1 MIHHDSATLL
11 LALQRLL
18 SDLSERA
25 IHLDPVAAKNFAS
38 LAGQVI
44 EIHCL
49 EPALTWHLTL
59 QESSIEVHAGASD
72 NPNVAV
78 TGKPMGLLQT
88 LMTGATSETVVID
101 GDAAVLMALQTLAKD
116 YSPDLAKPLDAWL
129 GRETGQRTAALVE
142 LGMATLGELLTSTRA
157 QAHHATQNY
166 FNERFATQDQGEGL
180 AGRLD
185 QLRLRIDRLEAKL
198 NRYQHP
204 ESPD

>member
-1 MIHHDSATLL
+1 MHHDSATLL

-18 SDLSERA
+18 NDLSERA
-25 IHLDPVAAKNFAS
+25 IHLDPVAAKNFTS
-38 LAGQVI
+38 LTGQVI

-59 QESSIEVHAGASD
+59 QESSIEVHAGASN

-78 TGKPMGLLQT
+78 TGKPLGLLQM

-101 GDAAVLMALQTLAKD
+101 GDAAVLMALHTLAKD
-116 YSPDLAKPLDAWL
+116 YSPDPAKLLDAWL
-129 GRETGQRTAALVE
+129 GRETGQRAAALVE
-142 LGMATLGELLTSTRA
+142 LGMANLGELLTSTRA
-157 QAHHATQNY
+157 NAHHATQNY
-166 FNERFATQDQGEGL
+166 LSERYATQDQGKGL

-185 QLRLRIDRLEAKL
+185 LLRLRIDRLEAKL

-204 ESPD
+204 ETPD

>member
-1 MIHHDSATLL
+1 MHHDSATLL

-59 QESSIEVHAGASD
+59 QESSIKVHAGAS
-72 NPNVAV
+72 NKPNVAV

-142 LGMATLGELLTSTRA
+142 LGMATLGELLTSTQA

-204 ESPD
+204 ETPD

>member
-1 MIHHDSATLL
+1 MHHDSATLL

-18 SDLSERA
+18 SDLGERA

-59 QESSIEVHAGASD
+59 QESSIKVHAGAS
-72 NPNVAV
+72 NKPNVAV

-101 GDAAVLMALQTLAKD
+101 GDAAVLMALQTLVND

-129 GRETGQRTAALVE
+129 GRETGQRAAALVE
-142 LGMATLGELLTSTRA
+142 LGMATLGELLTSTRT
-157 QAHHATQNY
+157 QADDATQNY
-166 FNERFATQDQGEGL
+166 FNERYTTQDQGKNL

-185 QLRLRIDRLEAKL
+185 QLRLHIDRLEAKL

-204 ESPD
+204 ETPD

>member
-1 MIHHDSATLL
+1 MHHHSATLL

-18 SDLSERA
+18 NDLSERA
-25 IHLDPVAAKNFAS
+25 IHLDPVAAKNFTS
-38 LAGQVI
+38 LTGQVI

-59 QESSIEVHAGASD
+59 QESSIEVHAGASN

-78 TGKPMGLLQT
+78 TGKPLGLLQM

-101 GDAAVLMALQTLAKD
+101 GDAAVLMALHTLAKD
-116 YSPDLAKPLDAWL
+116 YSPDPAKLLDAWL
-129 GRETGQRTAALVE
+129 GRETGQRAAALVE
-142 LGMATLGELLTSTRA
+142 LGMANLGELLTSTRA
-157 QAHHATQNY
+157 NAHHATQNY
-166 FNERFATQDQGEGL
+166 FSERYATQDQGKGL

-198 NRYQHP
+198 NRCQHP
-204 ESPD
+204 ETPD

>member
-1 MIHHDSATLL
+1 MHHDSATLL

-18 SDLSERA
+18 NDLSERA
-25 IHLDPVAAKNFAS
+25 IHLDPVAAKNFTS
-38 LAGQVI
+38 LTGQVI

-59 QESSIEVHAGASD
+59 QESSIEVHAGASN

-78 TGKPMGLLQT
+78 TGKPLGLLQM

-101 GDAAVLMALQTLAKD
+101 GDAAVLMALHTLAKD
-116 YSPDLAKPLDAWL
+116 YSPDPAKLLDAWL
-129 GRETGQRTAALVE
+129 GRETGQRAAALVE
-142 LGMATLGELLTSTRA
+142 LGMANLGELLTSTRA
-157 QAHHATQNY
+157 NAHHATQNY
-166 FNERFATQDQGEGL
+166 FSERYATQDQGKEL

-204 ESPD
+204 ETAD

>member
-1 MIHHDSATLL
+1 MHHDSATLL

-18 SDLSERA
+18 NDLSERA
-25 IHLDPVAAKNFAS
+25 IHLDPVAAKNFTS
-38 LAGQVI
+38 LTGQVI

-59 QESSIEVHAGASD
+59 QESSIEVHAGASN

-78 TGKPMGLLQT
+78 TGKPLGLLQM

-101 GDAAVLMALQTLAKD
+101 GDAAVLMALHTLAKD
-116 YSPDLAKPLDAWL
+116 YSPDPAKLLDAWL
-129 GRETGQRTAALVE
+129 GRETGQRAAALVE

-157 QAHHATQNY
+157 NAHHATQNY
-166 FNERFATQDQGEGL
+166 FSERYATQDQGKGL

-204 ESPD
+204 ETPD

>member
-1 MIHHDSATLL
+1 MRHDSATLL

-18 SDLSERA
+18 NDLSERA
-25 IHLDPVAAKNFAS
+25 IHLDPVAAKNFTS
-38 LAGQVI
+38 LTGQVI

-59 QESSIEVHAGASD
+59 QESSIEVHAGASN

-78 TGKPMGLLQT
+78 TGKPLGLLQM

-101 GDAAVLMALQTLAKD
+101 GDAAVLMALHTLAKD
-116 YSPDLAKPLDAWL
+116 YSPDPAKLLDAWL
-129 GRETGQRTAALVE
+129 GRETGQRAAALVE
-142 LGMATLGELLTSTRA
+142 LGMANLGELLTSTRA
-157 QAHHATQNY
+157 NAHHATQNY
-166 FNERFATQDQGEGL
+166 FSERYATQDQGKGL

-204 ESPD
+204 ETPD

>member
-1 MIHHDSATLL
+1 MHHDSATLL

-18 SDLSERA
+18 NDLSERA
-25 IHLDPVAAKNFAS
+25 IHLDPVAAKNFTS
-38 LAGQVI
+38 LTGQVI

-49 EPALTWHLTL
+49 EPALTWHVTL
-59 QESSIEVHAGASD
+59 QESSIKVHAGASN

-78 TGKPMGLLQT
+78 TGKPLGLLRM

-101 GDAAVLMALQTLAKD
+101 GDAAVLMALHTLAKD
-116 YSPDLAKPLDAWL
+116 YSPDPAKLLDAWL
-129 GRETGQRTAALVE
+129 GRETGQRAAALVE
-142 LGMATLGELLTSTRA
+142 LGMANLGELLTSTRA
-157 QAHHATQNY
+157 NAHHATQNY
-166 FNERFATQDQGEGL
+166 FSERYATQDQGKGL

-204 ESPD
+204 ETPD

>member
-1 MIHHDSATLL
+1 MHHDSATLL

-18 SDLSERA
+18 NDLSERA
-25 IHLDPVAAKNFAS
+25 IHLDPVAAKNFTS
-38 LAGQVI
+38 LTGQVI

-49 EPALTWHLTL
+49 EPALTWHVTL
-59 QESSIEVHAGASD
+59 QESSIEVHAGASN

-78 TGKPMGLLQT
+78 TGKPLGLLQM

-101 GDAAVLMALQTLAKD
+101 GDAAVLMALHTLAKD
-116 YSPDLAKPLDAWL
+116 YSPDPAKLLDAWL
-129 GRETGQRTAALVE
+129 GRETGQRAAALVE
-142 LGMATLGELLTSTRA
+142 LGMANLGELLTSTRA
-157 QAHHATQNY
+157 NAHHATQNY
-166 FNERFATQDQGEGL
+166 FSERYATQDQGKGL

-204 ESPD
+204 ETPD

>member
-1 MIHHDSATLL
+1 MHHDSATLL

-49 EPALTWHLTL
+49 EPALTWHLNL
-59 QESSIEVHAGASD
+59 QESSIEVHAGASN

-157 QAHHATQNY
+157 QAHHAIQNY

>member
-1 MIHHDSATLL
+1 
-11 LALQRLL
+11 
-18 SDLSERA
+18 
-25 IHLDPVAAKNFAS
+25 VAAKNFAS

-59 QESSIEVHAGASD
+59 QERSIKVHAGASD
-72 NPNVAV
+72 NPNVAL

-142 LGMATLGELLTSTRA
+142 LGMATLGELLTSTRT

-166 FNERFATQDQGEGL
+166 FNERYATQDQGEGL

-198 NRYQHP
+198 SRYQHP

>member
-1 MIHHDSATLL
+1 MHHDSATLL

-18 SDLSERA
+18 NDLSERA
-25 IHLDPVAAKNFAS
+25 IHLDPVAAKNFTS
-38 LAGQVI
+38 LTGQVI
-44 EIHCL
+44 EIQCL

-59 QESSIEVHAGASD
+59 QESSIEVHAGASN

-78 TGKPMGLLQT
+78 TGKPLGLLQM

-101 GDAAVLMALQTLAKD
+101 GDAAVLMALHTLAKD
-116 YSPDLAKPLDAWL
+116 YSPDPAKLLDAWL
-129 GRETGQRTAALVE
+129 GRETGQRAAALVE
-142 LGMATLGELLTSTRA
+142 LGMANLGELLTSTRA
-157 QAHHATQNY
+157 NAHHATQNY
-166 FNERFATQDQGEGL
+166 VSERYATQDQGKGL

-204 ESPD
+204 ETPD

>member
-1 MIHHDSATLL
+1 MHHDSATLL

-18 SDLSERA
+18 NDLSERA
-25 IHLDPVAAKNFAS
+25 IHLDPVAAKNFTS
-38 LAGQVI
+38 LTGQVI

-59 QESSIEVHAGASD
+59 QESSIEVHAGASN

-78 TGKPMGLLQT
+78 TGKPLGLLQM

-101 GDAAVLMALQTLAKD
+101 GDAAVLMALHTLAKD
-116 YSPDLAKPLDAWL
+116 YSPDPAKLLDAWL
-129 GRETGQRTAALVE
+129 GRETGQRAAALVE
-142 LGMATLGELLTSTRA
+142 LSMAALGELLTSTRA

-166 FNERFATQDQGEGL
+166 FNERYTTQDQGKGL

-204 ESPD
+204 ETPD

>member
-1 MIHHDSATLL
+1 MHHDSATLL

-18 SDLSERA
+18 NDLSERA
-25 IHLDPVAAKNFAS
+25 IHLDPVAAKNFTS
-38 LAGQVI
+38 LTGQVI

-59 QESSIEVHAGASD
+59 QESSIEVHAGASN

-78 TGKPMGLLQT
+78 TGKPLGLLQM

-101 GDAAVLMALQTLAKD
+101 GDAAVLMALHTLAKD
-116 YSPDLAKPLDAWL
+116 YSPDPAKLLDAWL
-129 GRETGQRTAALVE
+129 GRETGQRAAALVE
-142 LGMATLGELLTSTRA
+142 LGMANLGELLTSTRA
-157 QAHHATQNY
+157 NAHHATQNY
-166 FNERFATQDQGEGL
+166 FSERYATQDQGKGL

-185 QLRLRIDRLEAKL
+185 QIRLRIDRLEAKL

-204 ESPD
+204 ETPD

>member
-1 MIHHDSATLL
+1 MHHDSATLL

-18 SDLSERA
+18 NDLSERA
-25 IHLDPVAAKNFAS
+25 IHLDPVAAKNFTS
-38 LAGQVI
+38 LTGQVI

-59 QESSIEVHAGASD
+59 QESSIEVHAGASN

-78 TGKPMGLLQT
+78 TGKPLGLLQM

-101 GDAAVLMALQTLAKD
+101 GDAAVLMALHTLAKD
-116 YSPDLAKPLDAWL
+116 YSPDPAKLLDAWL

-157 QAHHATQNY
+157 NAHHATQNY
-166 FNERFATQDQGEGL
+166 FSERYATQDQGKGL

-204 ESPD
+204 ETPD

>member
-1 MIHHDSATLL
+1 
-11 LALQRLL
+11 
-18 SDLSERA
+18 
-25 IHLDPVAAKNFAS
+25 
-38 LAGQVI
+38 
-44 EIHCL
+44 
-49 EPALTWHLTL
+49 
-59 QESSIEVHAGASD
+59 
-72 NPNVAV
+72 
-78 TGKPMGLLQT
+78 MGLLQT

-198 NRYQHP
+198 SRYQHP

>member
-1 MIHHDSATLL
+1 
-11 LALQRLL
+11 
-18 SDLSERA
+18 
-25 IHLDPVAAKNFAS
+25 
-38 LAGQVI
+38 
-44 EIHCL
+44 
-49 EPALTWHLTL
+49 
-59 QESSIEVHAGASD
+59 
-72 NPNVAV
+72 
-78 TGKPMGLLQT
+78 MGLLQT

-157 QAHHATQNY
+157 QAHRATQNY
-166 FNERFATQDQGEGL
+166 FNERYATQDQGEGL

-204 ESPD
+204 ETPD

>member
-1 MIHHDSATLL
+1 MHHDSATLL

-18 SDLSERA
+18 NDLSERA
-25 IHLDPVAAKNFAS
+25 IHLDPVAAKNFTS
-38 LAGQVI
+38 LTGQVI

-59 QESSIEVHAGASD
+59 QESSIEVHAGASN

-78 TGKPMGLLQT
+78 TGKPLGLLQM

-101 GDAAVLMALQTLAKD
+101 GDAAVLMALHTLAKD
-116 YSPDLAKPLDAWL
+116 YSPDPAKLLDAWL
-129 GRETGQRTAALVE
+129 GRETGQRAAALVE
-142 LGMATLGELLTSTRA
+142 LGMANLGELLTSTRA
-157 QAHHATQNY
+157 NAHHATQNY
-166 FNERFATQDQGEGL
+166 FSERYATQDQGKWL

-204 ESPD
+204 ETPD

>member
-1 MIHHDSATLL
+1 MHQNSATLL

-25 IHLDPVAAKNFAS
+25 IHLDPVAAKNFTS

-49 EPALTWHLTL
+49 EPTLTWHLTL
-59 QESSIEVHAGASD
+59 QESSIEVHAGASN

-78 TGKPMGLLQT
+78 TGKPLGLLQM

-101 GDAAVLMALQTLAKD
+101 GDAAVLMALHTLAKD

-129 GRETGQRTAALVE
+129 GRETGQRAAALVE
-142 LGMATLGELLTSTRA
+142 LGMANLGELLTSTRA
-157 QAHHATQNY
+157 NAHHATQNY
-166 FNERFATQDQGEGL
+166 FSERYATQDRGKGL

-198 NRYQHP
+198 NRYQNP
-204 ESPD
+204 ETPD

>member
-1 MIHHDSATLL
+1 MHHDSATLL

-18 SDLSERA
+18 NDLSERA
-25 IHLDPVAAKNFAS
+25 IHLDPVAAKNFTS
-38 LAGQVI
+38 LTGQVI

-59 QESSIEVHAGASD
+59 QESSIEVHAGASN

-78 TGKPMGLLQT
+78 TGKPLGLLQM

-101 GDAAVLMALQTLAKD
+101 GDAAVLMALHTLAKD
-116 YSPDLAKPLDAWL
+116 YSPDPAKLLDAWL
-129 GRETGQRTAALVE
+129 GRETGQRAAALVE
-142 LGMATLGELLTSTRA
+142 LGMANLGELLTSTRA
-157 QAHHATQNY
+157 NAHHATQNY
-166 FNERFATQDQGEGL
+166 FSERYATQDQGKGL

-198 NRYQHP
+198 NRYPHP
-204 ESPD
+204 ETPD

>member
-1 MIHHDSATLL
+1 MHHDSATLL

-18 SDLSERA
+18 NDLSERA
-25 IHLDPVAAKNFAS
+25 IHLDPVAAKNFTS
-38 LAGQVI
+38 LTGQVI

-59 QESSIEVHAGASD
+59 QESSIEVHAGASN

-78 TGKPMGLLQT
+78 TGKPLGLLQM

-101 GDAAVLMALQTLAKD
+101 GDAAVLMALHTLAND
-116 YSPDLAKPLDAWL
+116 FSPDPANLLDAWL
-129 GRETGQRTAALVE
+129 GRETGQRAAALVE
-142 LGMATLGELLTSTRA
+142 LGMANLGELLTSTRA
-157 QAHHATQNY
+157 NAHHATQNY
-166 FNERFATQDQGEGL
+166 FSERYATQDQGKGL

-204 ESPD
+204 ETPD